1 MCDWTRLRLSLGY
14 HINNEP
20 RTQQMHCYGYQTKP
34 TLYYVVLSCLNLPAL
49 CAMTFSR
56 KCTLQSVDTVS
67 GEYMVNTQTDNSNGI
82 TTESVMY

>member
-20 RTQQMHCYGYQTKP
+20 RTQQMHCYGYQT

-67 GEYMVNTQTDNSNGI
+67 GEYMVITQTDNSNGI